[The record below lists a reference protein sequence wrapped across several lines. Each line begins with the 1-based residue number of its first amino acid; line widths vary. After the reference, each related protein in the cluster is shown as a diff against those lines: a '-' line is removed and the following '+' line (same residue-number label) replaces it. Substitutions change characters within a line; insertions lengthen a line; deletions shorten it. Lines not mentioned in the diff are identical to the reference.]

1 MADPY
6 DVHAKLYYTVQLSA
20 PHARLSGF

>member
-20 PHARLSGF
+20 PHARLSE